1 MTYYVYCAVDI
12 SPCPPENQMI
22 AAEPTA
28 LDYAA
33 LGLTGTSLSTA
44 IGIGFGV
51 VLTFAML
58 GYAVGLAVKLINRYL

>member
-1 MTYYVYCAVDI
+1 
-12 SPCPPENQMI
+12 MI